1 LGRSG
6 GPNHEDVFIAPL
18 IKIVSRTVTIAP
30 MTTGSHPAPYRI
42 PVRFRG
48 RDGLIL
54 LDRLRILDKQR
65 LTRRLGVITIFTLRH
80 TLAVLHEMFEE

>member
-1 LGRSG
+1 
-6 GPNHEDVFIAPL
+6 
-18 IKIVSRTVTIAP
+18 